1 MGSFREG
8 DVKGTTSQSSYN
20 ISQFSYLHFLLANV
34 FIFTFLKVGGT
45 FASSENPGQVLE
57 RSGVRQN
64 SWVVVFLCIFVNLT
78 PIL

>member
-20 ISQFSYLHFLLANV
+20 ISHFSYLHFLLANV

-45 FASSENPGQVLE
+45 VAQVKIQ
-57 RSGVRQN
+57 VK
-64 SWVVVFLCIFVNLT
+64 F
-78 PIL
+78 

>member
-20 ISQFSYLHFLLANV
+20 ISHFSYLHLLLANV

-45 FASSENPGQVLE
+45 VAQVKIQVKFWKEAVSDKIRELLYFCQLD
-57 RSGVRQN
+57 SHPLKV
-64 SWVVVFLCIFVNLT
+64 
-78 PIL
+78 